1 MDWLSNREIF
11 DLFTMPDFSGWR
23 DDLPEG
29 WANITMPDDWENV
42 DKDDIIVMLKSMEGM
57 EMPFIGEL
65 PDISYLI
72 NDTAREEM
80 NQQNIEDLMKWVSE
94 QLQGQDIMGLWTIP
108 MDFNIEVFDIPQ
120 SLSEMTQTI
129 IDADPDQVA
138 TDMVEA
144 MKYIVEEATNAVREM
159 PTDLGQTMRDLATD
173 AKAEVD
179 SIMSD
184 LQQFVDDTLPNDIL
198 GEIESQIQS
207 QVDETLKQYDIYVFM
222 T

>member
-120 SLSEMTQTI
+120 SLSEITQTI
-129 IDADPDQVA
+129 IDADPDH
-138 TDMVEA
+138 
-144 MKYIVEEATNAVREM
+144 
-159 PTDLGQTMRDLATD
+159 LATD

-184 LQQFVDDTLPNDIL
+184 LQEFVDDTLPNDIL